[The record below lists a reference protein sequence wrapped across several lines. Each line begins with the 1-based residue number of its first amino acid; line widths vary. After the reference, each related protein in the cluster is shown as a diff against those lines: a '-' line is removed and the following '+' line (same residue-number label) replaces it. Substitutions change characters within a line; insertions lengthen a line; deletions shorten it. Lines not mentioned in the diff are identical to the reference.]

1 MKKLLC
7 SILALALILTLTPVF
22 ALAADTET
30 TDPEGTLTYVIKP
43 SAMTVEGKSTVAA
56 LDGTQPN
63 KTSSIDNMEINFVTY
78 KTINYHRYTS
88 NNGTAWQPVR
98 IPHTALKPLSFVTTG
113 KGIED
118 VDGVEKEYTLQG
130 TLALNETAP
139 YDMLGRIK
147 QTNNFSFLST
157 GLYASFRPVL
167 SNGTKN
173 YENAS
178 IWDRPMEIIGIK
190 VTAPGTYK
198 MSVGNEFTYN
208 ASNLAGGQTL
218 ASKGTHA
225 APVVSLVKVDESFE
239 ITVLENGIYESG
251 KDSNGKTFEDYYSEA
266 TRLGLYESIAGT
278 TTTFEDAVTLEEG
291 EYLVVFDLNS
301 ESIAK
306 QPNTHSYTH
315 EYQHFLLSEIKLTPV
330 PEDEELKAAFSFD
343 SEKNITDSYVSPTVT
358 GLTADGAIA
367 PVLNSDGTYTL
378 TAPESNEENKPFL
391 YWAKGNSLQKRVIS
405 FSNVI
410 PDYVP
415 TGNGRNYLIAV
426 YEGDVAAD
434 VVEYFNQNGQRI
446 ATGEVDGEKP
456 ALPSMAG
463 YGAAK
468 SWEQHGDTNIY
479 VAQYGEKTAP
489 DSVTVTAVDGTVNG
503 EKTATVT
510 FGTKITCVPDAT
522 KGKFLCWKKSEINGK
537 SEIVSV
543 DESYEFKAWE
553 SCTVTAVY
561 DEYNYEGNTMKIVI
575 DIFTAGNETGVM
587 AEFIGLSDAVE
598 KGIMFTDSNS
608 ETTKISMTTADN
620 QFTVIADKP
629 GTYVGYAIL
638 KSGNAYNLITD
649 GFYTK

>member
-1 MKKLLC
+1 MKKLL
-7 SILALALILTLTPVF
+7 SMILALALILTLTPSF
-22 ALAADTET
+22 ALAADAET

-43 SAMTVEGKSTVAA
+43 SAMTAEGKSTVAA

-98 IPHTALKPLSFVTTG
+98 IPHTALKLLSSATDG

-118 VDGVEKEYTLQG
+118 ENGVAKEYTLSG
-130 TLALNETAP
+130 TLGTQTAP
-139 YDMLGRIK
+139 YDLFGRVK

-157 GLYASFRPVL
+157 GLYASFRPIL

-239 ITVLENGIYESG
+239 ITVLENGIYTSG

-266 TRLGLYESIAGT
+266 TKLGFYESIAGT

-301 ESIAK
+301 ESMEK
-306 QPNTHSYTH
+306 QLNTHLYNTH
-315 EYQHFLLSEIKLTPV
+315 QYQHFLLSEIKLTPV
-330 PEDEELKAAFSFD
+330 QWDEELAAAF
-343 SEKNITDSYVSPTVT
+343 EATPEATDDYVAPTVA

-367 PVLNSDGTYTL
+367 PKLNDNGTYTL
-378 TAPESNEENKPFL
+378 TAPKTNEEDKPFL
-391 YWAKGNSLQKRVIS
+391 YWAKGNTLEKRIIS

-426 YEGDVAAD
+426 YESDVDSD

-446 ATGEVDGEKP
+446 ATGEVGGEKP

-575 DIFTAGNETGVM
+575 DTFTAGNETGVM

-620 QFTVIADKP
+620 QFTVLADAA
-629 GTYVGYAIL
+629 GTYAGYAIL
-638 KSGNAYNLITD
+638 KSGEAYNLITD
-649 GFYTK
+649 GSYTK

>member
-22 ALAADTET
+22 ALAADAET

-43 SAMTVEGKSTVAA
+43 SAMTAEGKSTVAA
-56 LDGTQPN
+56 LDGTQP
-63 KTSSIDNMEINFVTY
+63 KKIDSIDNMEINFVTY

-98 IPHTALKPLSFVTTG
+98 IPHTALKLLSSATDG

-118 VDGVEKEYTLQG
+118 ENGVAKEYTLSG
-130 TLALNETAP
+130 TLGTQTAP
-139 YDMLGRIK
+139 YDLFGRVK
-147 QTNNFSFLST
+147 QTHNFSFLST
-157 GLYASFRPVL
+157 GLYASFRPIL

-301 ESIAK
+301 ESMEK
-306 QPNTHSYTH
+306 QPSTHLYNTHQ
-315 EYQHFLLSEIKLTPV
+315 YQHFLLSEIKLTPV
-330 PEDEELKAAFSFD
+330 QWEEELAAAF
-343 SEKNITDSYVSPTVT
+343 EATPEATDDYVAPTVA

-367 PVLNSDGTYTL
+367 PKLNDNGTYTL
-378 TAPESNEENKPFL
+378 TAPKTNEEDKPFL

-575 DIFTAGNETGVM
+575 DTFTAGNETGVM
-587 AEFIGLSDAVE
+587 AEFIGLDNAAE

-608 ETTKISMTTADN
+608 ETTKIPMTTADS
-620 QFTVIADKP
+620 QFTVLADAA
-629 GTYVGYAIL
+629 GTYAGYAIL
-638 KSGNAYNLITD
+638 KSGEAYNLITD
-649 GFYTK
+649 GSYTK

>member
-43 SAMTVEGKSTVAA
+43 SAMTTEGNSAVAA

-63 KTSSIDNMEINFVTY
+63 KTSSIDNMEITFVTY
-78 KTINYHRYTS
+78 KTVNYHKYTA
-88 NNGTAWQPVR
+88 NTGTSWSPVR
-98 IPHTALKPLSFVTTG
+98 IPHEALKPLSTVTNG

-118 VDGVEKEYTLQG
+118 EDGIAKEYTLQG
-130 TLALNETAP
+130 TLGSETAP
-139 YDMLGRIK
+139 YDMLGRVK

-157 GLYASFRPVL
+157 GLYASFRPIS

-178 IWDRPMEIIGIK
+178 IWDRPMEIIGIE

-218 ASKGTHA
+218 ASKGTYA

-239 ITVLENGIYESG
+239 MTVSSNGQYASG
-251 KDSNGKTFEDYYSEA
+251 KDGDGKTFEQYYSEA
-266 TRLGLYESIAGT
+266 TKLGLYESIAGN

-291 EYLVVFDLNS
+291 EYLVVFDLNN
-301 ESIAK
+301 ESLDSQSK
-306 QPNTHSYTH
+306 TFTHTDGH
-315 EYQHFLLSEIKLTPV
+315 QYQHFLLSEIKLTPV
-330 PEDEELKAAFSFD
+330 QWDEELAAAF
-343 SEKNITDSYVSPTVT
+343 EATPEATDDYVAPTVA

-367 PVLNSDGTYTL
+367 PKLNDNGTYTL
-378 TAPESNEENKPFL
+378 TAPKTNEEDKPFL

-410 PDYVP
+410 SDYVP

-463 YGAAK
+463 YGTAK
-468 SWEQHGDTNIY
+468 SWGQHGDTNIY

-575 DIFTAGNETGVM
+575 DTFTAGNETGVM

-608 ETTKISMTTADN
+608 ETTKIPMTTADS
-620 QFTVIADKP
+620 QFTVLADAA
-629 GTYVGYAIL
+629 GTYAGYAIL
-638 KSGNAYNLITD
+638 KSGEVYNLITD
-649 GFYTK
+649 GSYTK